1 MRRNLGN
8 VSRFPELAAICG
20 AIFAKQRSFQ
30 LPNGDTLKTKL
41 FKGTLFA
48 VDYNGLRY
56 VEQNPNT
63 SSAYAAMARKGAR
76 ILWVIRTHRK
86 VKDATGAEHLVPC
99 ENEWLGRV
107 EDGTVY
113 MK

>member
-1 MRRNLGN
+1 MRNLGN

-48 VDYNGLRY
+48 VDYNGFRY
-56 VEQNPNT
+56 VEQNPDT
-63 SSAYAAMARKGAR
+63 QSAYAQKARQGHK
-76 ILWVIRTHRK
+76 IVWVIQTHRK
-86 VKDATGAEHLVPC
+86 VKDAAGAEHWVPC
-99 ENEWLGRV
+99 ENLWRGRI
-107 EDGTVY
+107 EDGIVF